1 MRATRPPLE
10 PRLAGD
16 EHIILHSQGG
26 YKENLRSAWKL
37 GRFHLTS
44 DRLIFSVTTGILFQ
58 VALTDI
64 DSIDVEQARFA
75 LGRWKDVIAIA
86 YRRPTTGAASRV
98 QIIMRDLEFW
108 RKKLF
113 EMAVLEIDQET
124 LGMVM
129 QELDW
134 QGREIV
140 SHLWEARHATI
151 DELAELIGAS
161 THMDVL
167 LKIRGG
173 INPTAERI
181 SGSPLLA
188 FRRSRVDPVTGEK
201 VLFSWWVI
209 GPPRAEEEARTGVLV
224 DIFDEGD
231 RIDVVA
237 ELASV
242 REEDLV
248 LTVAKHT
255 LTLHA
260 EGPEGKYH
268 EEIVLPAEVRV
279 DTLTRTYTN
288 NVLVVSLEKL
298 GNSHRMTPSGATSG
312 PLPWPR

>member
-1 MRATRPPLE
+1 MWVDERERTALAVRATRNSLQ
-10 PRLAGD
+10 PRLTGD
-16 EHIILHSQGG
+16 EHIVLYSQGG
-26 YKENLRSAWKL
+26 YKDNPRSAWKL
-37 GRFHLTS
+37 GQFHLTS
-44 DRLIFSVTTGILFQ
+44 DRLIFSVPTGILFQ
-58 VALTDI
+58 VALTNME
-64 DSIDVEQARFA
+64 SIDVEQARFA
-75 LGRWKDVIAIA
+75 LGKWKDVIAIG
-86 YRRPTTGAASRV
+86 YQRPTAPRAWKAW
-98 QIIMRDLEFW
+98 IIMRDLEVW

-113 EMAVLEIDQET
+113 EMALLEIDQET
-124 LGMVM
+124 IDRVM

-134 QGREIV
+134 QGRGIV

-167 LKIRGG
+167 LKIRGD

-181 SGSPLLA
+181 AGSPILT

-209 GPPRAEEEARTGVLV
+209 GPPRAAAEARTGVLV
-224 DIFDEGD
+224 DVFDEGD

-237 ELASV
+237 ELAGV

-248 LTVAKHT
+248 LTVARDT

-288 NVLVVSLEKL
+288 NVLAISLEKL
-298 GNSHRMTPSGATSG
+298 A
-312 PLPWPR
+312 

>member
-1 MRATRPPLE
+1 MWVDERERTALAVRATRNSLQ
-10 PRLAGD
+10 PRLTGD
-16 EHIILHSQGG
+16 EHIVLYSQGG
-26 YKENLRSAWKL
+26 YKDNPRSAWKL
-37 GRFHLTS
+37 GHFYLTS
-44 DRLIFSVTTGILFQ
+44 ERLIFLVLAGVVFE
-58 VALTDI
+58 A
-64 DSIDVEQARFA
+64 A
-75 LGRWKDVIAIA
+75 LGDIKTIVVEKARYAAGREKDVIAIG
-86 YRRPTTGAASRV
+86 YQRPTAPRAWKAW
-98 QIIMRDLEFW
+98 IIMRDLEVW
-108 RKKLF
+108 RKKLL
-113 EMAVLEIDQET
+113 EMTSPGIDQET

-134 QGREIV
+134 QGRGIV

-151 DELAELIGAS
+151 DELAELMGAS

-167 LKIRGG
+167 LKIRGV

-181 SGSPLLA
+181 AGSPILA

-209 GPPRAEEEARTGVLV
+209 GPPRVEEEARTGVLV
-224 DIFDEGD
+224 DVFDEGD
-231 RIDVVA
+231 RIGVVA
-237 ELASV
+237 ELAGV

-248 LTVAKHT
+248 LTVARDT

-288 NVLVVSLEKL
+288 NVLAISLEKL
-298 GNSHRMTPSGATSG
+298 GSG
-312 PLPWPR
+312 PS